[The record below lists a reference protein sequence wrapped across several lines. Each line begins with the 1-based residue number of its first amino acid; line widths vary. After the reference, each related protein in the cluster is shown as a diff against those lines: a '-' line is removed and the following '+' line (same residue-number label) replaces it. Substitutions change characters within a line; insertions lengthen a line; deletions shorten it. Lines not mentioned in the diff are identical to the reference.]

1 MHRIYYAFTV
11 DFCLS
16 KNDSSTYIS
25 KFSTYQV
32 SVTEKYIQLLQKPHP
47 GTIFQG
53 WVFHRTVNHLDIV
66 LSYDSSQLHMKYLF
80 SVLFNLEIYMAI

>member
-1 MHRIYYAFTV
+1 MTHSHIFQN
-11 DFCLS
+11 FPHI
-16 KNDSSTYIS
+16 K
-25 KFSTYQV
+25 V

-66 LSYDSSQLHMKYLF
+66 LSYDSNQLHMKYLF